1 MRNINAINEK
11 MLWVPLFAFALGFGL
26 PMVLVDFV
34 EDGWQDRIFFGIIS
48 SMIVFTYAIFKKLG
62 NKYPQIRIWSENS
75 ILGMSVTIFF
85 VGLVAS
91 ALSTLFAILP
101 LPVWLHFSIGILLS
115 LYALSI
121 MVSKL
126 V

>member
-11 MLWVPLFAFALGFGL
+11 MLWVPLIACALGLGL
-26 PMVLVDFV
+26 PRVLVDFV
-34 EDGWQDRIFFGIIS
+34 EDGWQDRIFFGIMS
-48 SMIVFTYAIFKKLG
+48 SMIIFTHAIFKKLG
-62 NKYPQIRIWSENS
+62 NKYPQISIWSESS
-75 ILGMSVTIFF
+75 IVGMSATLF
-85 VGLVAS
+85 VGGLVAS

-121 MVSKL
+121 MVSK
-126 V
+126 